1 MGTGHF
7 CRSLYVA
14 IQVGLSLIQL
24 ELDSGV
30 QSLRIFDTNSIES
43 FLLIIC
49 THHIVTQNFF
59 RVARD
64 SQTFQHMARFY

>member
-7 CRSLYVA
+7 CQSLYVA

-30 QSLRIFDTNSIES
+30 QSLRILEDVLRVFPADYLHPSHCHANY
-43 FLLIIC
+43 
-49 THHIVTQNFF
+49 F

-64 SQTFQHMARFY
+64 SQTFQHMAGFY